1 MLDCFMSGIEI
12 VDVQIYHPET
22 IRNNDYYLDKFEN
35 KENLNDIFKKVGRKT
50 RFVIS
55 NENENSLTMALE
67 ASKKYL
73 KIIT

>member
-1 MLDCFMSGIEI
+1 MSGIEI